1 MESETFSLLAF
12 VLYLAAAGVL
22 GMRLKHKTASVGVA
36 AFLLWLFALAGH
48 AAGAGASMFTP
59 QGVNQGVNL
68 AFFKAGSV
76 TALLIAAILL
86 FNCLRKP
93 LAAAAVFVLP
103 VTALFVL
110 LGNFDDHRVIVAAT
124 GGVHVTHILSSLLAY
139 SVLGLTGV
147 QAITLHFQNRGLK
160 ETNAGALLGAL
171 PPLDAMESFLFHL
184 LTLGFALLT
193 LSLVTGWIHHHDL
206 LAQSLMHKTVL
217 SAAAWLI
224 FAALLL
230 GRLFA
235 GWRGAVAVRL
245 TLIGAGLLVVG
256 YLGSKFV
263 LEYVLHRV

>member
-1 MESETFSLLAF
+1 MTAFMESETFSLLAF

-22 GMRLKHKTASVGVA
+22 GLRLKHETASVGVA
-36 AFLLWLFALAGH
+36 AFLAWLFALAAH

-59 QGVNQGVNL
+59 QGVNL

-86 FNCLRKP
+86 LNCLRKP

-103 VTALFVL
+103 VAALFAL
-110 LGNFDDHRVIVAAT
+110 LGSLDGPRVVVATT
-124 GGVHVTHILSSLLAY
+124 GGMHVTHVLSSLLAY

-147 QAITLHFQNRGLK
+147 QAVMLHFQNRGLK
-160 ETNAGALLGAL
+160 EAGAGPLLGAL
-171 PPLDAMESFLFHL
+171 PPLDAMESFLFYL
-184 LTLGFALLT
+184 LALGLALLT
-193 LSLVTGWIHHHDL
+193 LSLVTGWIYHHDL

-235 GWRGAVAVRL
+235 GWRGELAVKL
-245 TLIGAGLLVVG
+245 TLTGAGFLIVG
-256 YLGSKFV
+256 YFGSKFV

>member
-1 MESETFSLLAF
+1 MAFMEFETFSLLAF
-12 VLYLAAAGVL
+12 VLYLASAGVL
-22 GMRLKHKTASVGVA
+22 GMRLRHGTASVGVV

-48 AAGAGASMFTP
+48 ATDVGISMFTP
-59 QGVNQGVNL
+59 EGVNL

-93 LAAAAVFVLP
+93 LAAAALFVLP
-103 VTALFVL
+103 AAALFVL
-110 LGNFDDHRVIVAAT
+110 LGSLDDHRVVVATT
-124 GGVHVTHILSSLLAY
+124 GGMHVTHVLSSLLAY

-160 ETNAGALLGAL
+160 KTDTGLLLRAL

-193 LSLVTGWIHHHDL
+193 LSLITGWIHHHDL
-206 LAQSLMHKTVL
+206 LAQHLLYKTIL

-230 GRLFA
+230 GHLFS
-235 GWRGAVAVRL
+235 GWRGAIAVRL
-245 TLIGAGLLVVG
+245 TLTGAGLLVVG
-256 YLGSKFV
+256 YSGSKFM
-263 LEYVLHRV
+263 LEYVLQRV